1 MKMKNRVKFIYFDVG
16 GVILRWR
23 KVLYNIAEIHNKAF
37 SDVEAV
43 FSKHDTIAG
52 KGVISAQQM
61 WERMCKDL
69 DIVER
74 KVTDF
79 AMLNMQS
86 FTPITETH
94 ELLHNL
100 VKIIPLGII
109 TNAYLGFF
117 NLGIKHGHVPDIPYS
132 VVIESCNIG
141 MIKPQPEIFA
151 HAQKA
156 AKVSANHI
164 LFVDD
169 YKENILAARA
179 MGWRALLFDTENPEK
194 SIRKIRELIA

>member
-1 MKMKNRVKFIYFDVG
+1 MKNDVSFIYFDVG

-23 KVLYNIAEIHNKAF
+23 KVLYNIADIHNKTF

-43 FSKHDTIAG
+43 FNRHDTVAG

-117 NLGIKHGHVPDIPYS
+117 NLGIKHSHVPDIPYS
-132 VVIESCNIG
+132 VVIESCNVG